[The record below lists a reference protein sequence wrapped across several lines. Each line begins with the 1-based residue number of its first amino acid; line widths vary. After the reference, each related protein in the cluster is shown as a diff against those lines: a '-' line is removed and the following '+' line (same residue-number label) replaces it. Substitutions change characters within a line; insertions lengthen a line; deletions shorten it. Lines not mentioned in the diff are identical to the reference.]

1 MKNLKIN
8 IMYRSIAK
16 FSMSGLL
23 ALTLSAGAA
32 AEGGF
37 SLSGTIKGL
46 PDSARVVLV
55 DVEDPNEN
63 FEELAVGPVS
73 GGVFELKGSVKGP
86 RMCSL
91 RFQRPDR
98 KMEAGYRTSF
108 SVPLIVEN
116 CEINVA
122 STVPYDTLV
131 SRRRKRGELTVT
143 GGEAQRQYD
152 EYARYVAGPR
162 RKAEKIGHLG
172 AKKYFD
178 SNADEDT
185 VAKYDALLK
194 IAENEYQDARLN
206 FIKEHPDYHISSIIT
221 QQELVK
227 QFVYTADEINAMAEM
242 VKLCP
247 DTARVSLTD
256 RYRRFALRY
265 ALNRAYPDFEATD
278 PDGKVTALS
287 SLVTPGKFAFVDFWA
302 SWCGPCRSAI
312 PHVREL
318 YKKYG
323 DRLQV
328 LSVSVDN
335 SEKAWRKAMDE
346 EKMEWRQL
354 HLAGGQSEVAS
365 KAYFLTAIPRLIL
378 IDDKGRIVCSTNKP
392 AEVTEML
399 EAKLGK

>member
-1 MKNLKIN
+1 MKEDRLKI
-8 IMYRSIAK
+8 SLA
-16 FSMSGLL
+16 GLFTL
-23 ALTLSAGAA
+23 AALTVSAQ
-32 AEGGF
+32 GGF
-37 SLSGTIKGL
+37 VVKGSLAAV

-131 SRRRKRGELTVT
+131 SRGSKRGELTVT

-152 EYARYVAGPR
+152 EYARYVAEA
-162 RKAEKIGHLG
+162 RKKSEDIGYLG

-194 IAENEYQDARLN
+194 IAENEYQNARLN
-206 FIKEHPDYHISSIIT
+206 FIKEHPDY
-221 QQELVK
+221 
-227 QFVYTADEINAMAEM
+227 
-242 VKLCP
+242 
-247 DTARVSLTD
+247 LT
-256 RYRRFALRY
+256 YRR
-265 ALNRAYPDFEATD
+265 
-278 PDGKVTALS
+278 S
-287 SLVTPGKFAFVDFWA
+287 SPSR
-302 SWCGPCRSAI
+302 SW
-312 PHVREL
+312 
-318 YKKYG
+318 
-323 DRLQV
+323 
-328 LSVSVDN
+328 
-335 SEKAWRKAMDE
+335 
-346 EKMEWRQL
+346 
-354 HLAGGQSEVAS
+354 
-365 KAYFLTAIPRLIL
+365 
-378 IDDKGRIVCSTNKP
+378 
-392 AEVTEML
+392 
-399 EAKLGK
+399 

>member
-1 MKNLKIN
+1 M
-8 IMYRSIAK
+8 
-16 FSMSGLL
+16 
-23 ALTLSAGAA
+23 
-32 AEGGF
+32 
-37 SLSGTIKGL
+37 
-46 PDSARVVLV
+46 
-55 DVEDPNEN
+55 
-63 FEELAVGPVS
+63 
-73 GGVFELKGSVKGP
+73 
-86 RMCSL
+86 
-91 RFQRPDR
+91 
-98 KMEAGYRTSF
+98 
-108 SVPLIVEN
+108 
-116 CEINVA
+116 
-122 STVPYDTLV
+122 
-131 SRRRKRGELTVT
+131 
-143 GGEAQRQYD
+143 
-152 EYARYVAGPR
+152 
-162 RKAEKIGHLG
+162 
-172 AKKYFD
+172 
-178 SNADEDT
+178 
-185 VAKYDALLK
+185 
-194 IAENEYQDARLN
+194 
-206 FIKEHPDYHISSIIT
+206 
-221 QQELVK
+221 K

-247 DTARVSLTD
+247 DTARVLLTD

-354 HLAGGQSEVAS
+354 HLAGGQSDVAS